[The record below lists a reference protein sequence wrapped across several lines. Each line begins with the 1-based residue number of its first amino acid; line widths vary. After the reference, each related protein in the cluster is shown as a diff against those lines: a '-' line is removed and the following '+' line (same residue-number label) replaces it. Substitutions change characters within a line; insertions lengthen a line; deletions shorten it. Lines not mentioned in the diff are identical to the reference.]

1 MQARDPI
8 KFHKHISKDIE
19 ELLLQYPKFFI
30 EKTEPHLTLVG
41 EIEFLNDKNIV
52 EESVQVRLVYNPGF
66 PSRYPK
72 VFEIGCKFPEDKHE
86 LLHINSDK
94 SLCIDVLQ
102 QEFINIAEGL
112 NKSTLFIKNKLPKAL
127 GWRIAKL
134 NNFHGCKQEFSH
146 ELLGNIEWYK
156 SVLKINDY
164 EIIYNI
170 LKNYLYRHIPKRR
183 SNCICGKEKRFK
195 NCHEYIIEIF
205 AKLPEN
211 QIISD
216 LKLFQNNE
224 GHNR

>member
-1 MQARDPI
+1 MQERDPI
-8 KFHKHISKDIE
+8 EFHKPISKDIA

-30 EKTEPHLTLVG
+30 EKTEPYLTLVG

-72 VFEIGCKFPEDKHE
+72 VFEIGCKFPDDKHE

-102 QEFINIAEGL
+102 QEYINIAEGL
-112 NKSTLFIKNKLPKAL
+112 NKSTLFVKNKLPKAL

-134 NNFHGCKQEFSH
+134 NNFHGCNQEFSH
-146 ELLGNIEWYK
+146 GALGNSEWYK
-156 SVLKINDY
+156 SVLKIDDCK
-164 EIIYNI
+164 IIYNI
-170 LKNYLYRHIPKRR
+170 LNRYLCGLIPERR
-183 SNCICGKEKRFK
+183 SKCICGKQKRFK
-195 NCHEYIIEIF
+195 NCHEYIIDIF
-205 AKLPEN
+205 AKLPKI
-211 QIISD
+211 QIMMD

-224 GHNR
+224 GYNR